1 MMVDFEDLPDAFKNY
16 IAARAAMNFQ
26 TRYMGDAAN
35 SQDLALSVQEAYQ
48 DIVTY
53 DMNMG
58 DHNMLTYSG
67 VTPALERS

>member
-1 MMVDFEDLPDAFKNY
+1 MS
-16 IAARAAMNFQ
+16 FQ
-26 TRYMGDAAN
+26 ARYMGDTES
-35 SQDLALSVQEAYQ
+35 SQDLALSAQEAYQ

-58 DHNMLTYSG
+58 DYNMLTYSG